1 MLHSRTSSLPQVY
14 ILPLLPGKHLSQPKP
29 EEVRRA
35 TWAPP
40 IFPHLGSRPCSGR
53 GPSPEGRDE
62 DVDDDSD
69 KDQGGGR
76 IVELVESP
84 LPFYLVEVQ
93 SSCGEEGEANEGLG
107 GGGMTAWSFPNH
119 SPSEIRSWWPVC

>member
-1 MLHSRTSSLPQVY
+1 M
-14 ILPLLPGKHLSQPKP
+14 
-29 EEVRRA
+29 
-35 TWAPP
+35 
-40 IFPHLGSRPCSGR
+40 C
-53 GPSPEGRDE
+53 PEGRDE

-69 KDQGGGR
+69 EDQGGGR

-84 LPFYLVEVQ
+84 LLFYLVEVQ

-107 GGGMTAWSFPNH
+107 VGGQPVQVGTAWSFPHH